1 MILTLAGKSCSGKD
15 TVADLVADELRAR
28 GRSVVRMT
36 FSDLLRAEAR
46 YGLEVMNQMHAEH
59 SRPEVVDAIAS
70 VCNLAPE
77 HADDFYGLLIDDVAA
92 CEDLTMRTRTPGTTE
107 VLVRLGT
114 DWRPE
119 GHWVRRML
127 IDCLNAEAAGRDC
140 IVVGNRYRLE
150 HDLFAPHATSVRL
163 DVSEAEQTRR
173 MIARDG
179 YAPDPDF
186 LTSPGETEID
196 DAEFDI
202 RLDTDH
208 LDVEECADEVLG
220 VLISDG
226 EISHTRLNATKRITF
241 GDPQ

>member
-1 MILTLAGKSCSGKD
+1 MILTFAGKSCSGKD
-15 TVADLVADELRAR
+15 SVADLVADHLRQS
-28 GRSVVRMT
+28 GRDVMRST

-46 YGLEVMNQMHAEH
+46 YGLEVMNRMHAEH

-77 HADDFYGLLIDDVAA
+77 HADDFYGLLIDDVVA

-150 HDLFAPHATSVRL
+150 HDLFSAYATSVRL
-163 DVSEAEQTRR
+163 DVSATEQTRR
-173 MIARDG
+173 MTARDG
-179 YAPDPDF
+179 YAPDPTF
-186 LTSPGETEID
+186 LTSPGETAID

-202 RLDTDH
+202 RIDTDG
-208 LDVEECADEVLG
+208 LSVVECADEVMSALAEKKEHAY
-220 VLISDG
+220 V
-226 EISHTRLNATKRITF
+226 
-241 GDPQ
+241 

>member
-15 TVADLVADELRAR
+15 TVADLIADDLRAR

-46 YGLEVMNQMHAEH
+46 YGLETMRQMHADY

-70 VCNLAPE
+70 VCDLAPE

-92 CEDLTMRTRTPGTTE
+92 CEELTMRTRTPGTTE
-107 VLVRLGT
+107 VLVRMGT
-114 DWRPE
+114 YWKSE

-127 IDCLNAEAAGRDC
+127 IDCLINESVDRDT

-150 HDLFAPHATSVRL
+150 HDLFAAHATSVRL
-163 DVSEAEQTRR
+163 DVSAAEQSRR

-179 YAPDPDF
+179 YAPETAF

-196 DAEFDI
+196 DADFDI
-202 RLDTDH
+202 RIDTDV
-208 LDVEECADEVLG
+208 LSVAECADAVLTE
-220 VLISDG
+220 LSERERD
-226 EISHTRLNATKRITF
+226 HARI
-241 GDPQ
+241 